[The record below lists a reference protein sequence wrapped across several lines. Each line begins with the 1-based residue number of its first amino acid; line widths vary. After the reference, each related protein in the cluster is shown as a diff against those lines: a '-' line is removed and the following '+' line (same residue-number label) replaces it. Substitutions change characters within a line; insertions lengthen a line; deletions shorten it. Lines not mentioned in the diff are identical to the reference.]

1 MKATKRNR
9 PSTPLILRPWFMPL
23 AYGLLLAGAVGAT
36 LVATG
41 DPRCLVVKCVV
52 VK

>member
-1 MKATKRNR
+1 MKVAKKN
-9 PSTPLILRPWFMPL
+9 STPIALRPWFIPVVFGVILTGSM
-23 AYGLLLAGAVGAT
+23 VAT
-36 LVATG
+36 LAATG